1 MPAAAPT
8 APLAAAAPAA
18 TSRPAPPFRARVRR
32 IAWLLVAIAVLVLL
46 FGASLAIGA
55 KTIPLDHV
63 LPAVLHPAASE
74 DAQVITGLRVPR
86 TLLGLLAGAAL
97 GVAGGVIQ
105 AFTRNPLADPGI
117 LGVNA
122 GAALAV
128 AIGVALLGM
137 RDIGQ
142 YLWLALAGAVAATI
156 VVALIGAGRRG
167 GSSSALRMTLAG
179 VGVAAVLG
187 GITSAI
193 QLSAPTAFQRLLGWS
208 AGSLVAQ
215 PISAAAIVTPVVV
228 LGLVL
233 AAIATRGLNAL
244 ALGEDLAASL
254 GSSATITRV
263 LAVVSVTLL
272 AGAAT
277 AAVGPIAFVGLMIP
291 HAARAIVGP
300 DQRWILTYSV
310 VLGPC
315 LLLAADI
322 LGRIVMSPAE
332 VPVGLVTAFVGA
344 PVLIALA
351 RRGRGTA
358 L

>member
-1 MPAAAPT
+1 MPPHAPTPAAVVPLSA
-8 APLAAAAPAA
+8 AGSRRRMRPLAWRL
-18 TSRPAPPFRARVRR
+18 S
-32 IAWLLVAIAVLVLL
+32 WLVVGVALLVLL
-46 FGASLAIGA
+46 LGASLAVGA
-55 KTIPLDHV
+55 KSIPLGQV
-63 LPAVLHPAASE
+63 LPAVLHPTGSE
-74 DAQVITGLRVPR
+74 DDLVITGLRVPR
-86 TLLGLLAGAAL
+86 TLLGLVAGAAL

-128 AIGVALLGM
+128 AVGVALLGM
-137 RDIGQ
+137 RDISQ
-142 YLWLALAGAVAATI
+142 YLGLALVGAIAATV

-167 GSSSALRMTLAG
+167 GSSALRMTLAG

-193 QLSAPTAFQRLLGWS
+193 QLSAPSAFQRLLGWS

-215 PISAAAIVTPVVV
+215 PLSAVALVTPVVV
-228 LGLVL
+228 VGLVL

-254 GSSATITRV
+254 GSRAAVTRT

-300 DQRWILTYSV
+300 DQRWILAFAV

-315 LLLAADI
+315 LLLSADI
-322 LGRIVMSPAE
+322 LGRIVMNPAE
-332 VPVGLVTAFVGA
+332 LPVGLVTAFVGA

-351 RRGRGTA
+351 RRGRGAA